1 MDLILKNGRLTSVFL
16 SFIVGFGGDNVTVL
30 TKKRL
35 KPMMSIDDMIIS
47 LKAKNIKFNY
57 ISEDEVKN
65 YLMFNNS
72 YYNVLS
78 YEGNFMKYPSPA
90 GKYEGM
96 FIDLDFAY
104 LKDMSIIDL
113 RVRFLLLDMILD
125 IEHYLKLRILNMM
138 YAIEQEDGYRVVNL
152 YLENDYNNEKRLHSS
167 IRKKA
172 FNSYY
177 RKMFSDIDMD
187 DDKKLEDI
195 PIWDFLEIATLG
207 ELVDFYDFFTK
218 EYDLKIDKEYVH
230 ILRDIVR
237 LRNAAGHNTNVLT
250 DLGESDKPQRP
261 HMHVIRYLDRCGIRL
276 RARYKRLSNSKIR
289 QITYTLYMFNKIV
302 TSEGVKK
309 KINKKINYLF
319 YKRIPK
325 NKDYYKNND
334 LLKSIYYYFDKII
347 SIDYNP
353 KKSERNFR
361 KKA

>member
-1 MDLILKNGRLTSVFL
+1 
-16 SFIVGFGGDNVTVL
+16 
-30 TKKRL
+30 
-35 KPMMSIDDMIIS
+35 MMNIDDMIIS
-47 LKAKNIKFNY
+47 LKTKNIKFNY
-57 ISEDEVKN
+57 INEDEAKN

-78 YEGNFMKYPSPA
+78 YEENFERYYIN
-90 GKYEGM
+90 GVFVDRY
-96 FIDLDFAY
+96 IDLDFAY

-138 YAIEQEDGYRVVNL
+138 YAIDQEDGYRVVNL

-172 FNSYY
+172 FNSYHK
-177 RKMFSDIDMD
+177 KMFSDIDMD

-195 PIWDFLEIATLG
+195 PIWDFLEIVTMG
-207 ELVDFYDFFTK
+207 ELVDFYDFFTREYNLK
-218 EYDLKIDKEYVH
+218 EENKYIYILKE
-230 ILRDIVR
+230 IVK

-347 SIDYNP
+347 RTDYNS
-353 KKSERNFR
+353 KKSGRNFR

>member
-1 MDLILKNGRLTSVFL
+1 
-16 SFIVGFGGDNVTVL
+16 
-30 TKKRL
+30 
-35 KPMMSIDDMIIS
+35 
-47 LKAKNIKFNY
+47 
-57 ISEDEVKN
+57 
-65 YLMFNNS
+65 
-72 YYNVLS
+72 
-78 YEGNFMKYPSPA
+78 
-90 GKYEGM
+90 
-96 FIDLDFAY
+96 
-104 LKDMSIIDL
+104 
-113 RVRFLLLDMILD
+113 
-125 IEHYLKLRILNMM
+125 MM
-138 YAIEQEDGYRVVNL
+138 YAIDQEDGYRVVNL
-152 YLENDYNNEKRLHSS
+152 YLEKDYNNEKRLHSS

-177 RKMFSDIDMD
+177 RKMFFDIDMD

-195 PIWDFLEIATLG
+195 HIWDFLEIVTMG
-207 ELVDFYDFFTK
+207 ELVDFYDFFTRDYNLK
-218 EYDLKIDKEYVH
+218 EENKCIYILKE
-230 ILRDIVR
+230 IVK

-261 HMHVIRYLDRCGIRL
+261 HMNVIRYLDRCGIRP
-276 RARYKRLSNSKIR
+276 RARYKKLSNSKIR

-347 SIDYNP
+347 RIDYNS
-353 KKSERNFR
+353 KKSERNFK

>member
-1 MDLILKNGRLTSVFL
+1 
-16 SFIVGFGGDNVTVL
+16 
-30 TKKRL
+30 
-35 KPMMSIDDMIIS
+35 MMSIDDMIIS

-78 YEGNFMKYPSPA
+78 YEGNFMMYPSPA

-172 FNSYY
+172 FNSYHK
-177 RKMFSDIDMD
+177 KMFSDIDMD

-195 PIWDFLEIATLG
+195 PIWNFLEIVTMG
-207 ELVDFYDFFTK
+207 ELVDFYDFFTREYNLK
-218 EYDLKIDKEYVH
+218 EENKYIYILKE
-230 ILRDIVR
+230 IVK

-250 DLGESDKPQRP
+250 DLGESDKPQRFS
-261 HMHVIRYLDRCGIRL
+261 VEIIEYLDRCRIRP
-276 RARYKRLSNSKIR
+276 RARNKKMSNSKIR

-334 LLKSIYYYFDKII
+334 LLKSIYHYFDKII
-347 SIDYNP
+347 RINYNP
-353 KKSERNFR
+353 KKSKKNFR

>member
-1 MDLILKNGRLTSVFL
+1 M
-16 SFIVGFGGDNVTVL
+16 TVL

-35 KPMMSIDDMIIS
+35 KPMMNIDDMIIS
-47 LKAKNIKFNY
+47 LKTKNIKFNY
-57 ISEDEVKN
+57 INEDEVKN

-78 YEGNFMKYPSPA
+78 YEGNFERYYIN
-90 GKYEGM
+90 GVFVDRY
-96 FIDLDFAY
+96 IDLDFAY

-138 YAIEQEDGYRVVNL
+138 YAIDQEDGYRVVNL
-152 YLENDYNNEKRLHSS
+152 YLEKDYNNEKRLHSS

-177 RKMFSDIDMD
+177 RKMFFDIDMD

-195 PIWDFLEIATLG
+195 PIWDFLEIATMG
-207 ELVDFYDFFTK
+207 ELVDFYDFFTREYNLK
-218 EYDLKIDKEYVH
+218 EENKYIYILKE
-230 ILRDIVR
+230 IVK

-250 DLGESDKPQRP
+250 DLGESDKPQRFS
-261 HMHVIRYLDRCGIRL
+261 VEIIDYLDRCRIRP
-276 RARYKRLSNSKIR
+276 RARNKKMSNSRIR

-347 SIDYNP
+347 RIDYNS
-353 KKSERNFR
+353 KKSERNFK

>member
-1 MDLILKNGRLTSVFL
+1 M
-16 SFIVGFGGDNVTVL
+16 TVL

-47 LKAKNIKFNY
+47 LKTKNIKFSY
-57 ISEDEVKN
+57 ISEDEAKN

-78 YEGNFMKYPSPA
+78 YEENFMKYQC
-90 GKYEGM
+90 GENKGNYL
-96 FIDLDFAY
+96 DLDFAY

-172 FNSYY
+172 FNSYHK
-177 RKMFSDIDMD
+177 KMFSDIDMD

-195 PIWDFLEIATLG
+195 PIWNFLEIVTMG
-207 ELVDFYDFFTK
+207 ELVDFYDFFTREYNLK
-218 EYDLKIDKEYVH
+218 EENKYIYILKE
-230 ILRDIVR
+230 IVK
-237 LRNAAGHNTNVLT
+237 LRNASGHNTNVLT

-261 HMHVIRYLDRCGIRL
+261 HMHVTRYLDRCGISTKM
-276 RARYKRLSNSKIR
+276 RYKKLSNSKIR

-334 LLKSIYYYFDKII
+334 LLKSIYYYFNKII
-347 SIDYNP
+347 RTDYNP
-353 KKSERNFR
+353 KKSGRNFK

>member
-1 MDLILKNGRLTSVFL
+1 M
-16 SFIVGFGGDNVTVL
+16 TVL

-78 YEGNFMKYPSPA
+78 YEGNFERYYIN
-90 GKYEGM
+90 GVFVDRY
-96 FIDLDFAY
+96 IDLDFAY

-172 FNSYY
+172 FNSYHK
-177 RKMFSDIDMD
+177 KMFSDIDMD

-195 PIWDFLEIATLG
+195 PIWNFLEIVTMG
-207 ELVDFYDFFTK
+207 ELVDFYDFFTR

-230 ILRDIVR
+230 MLRDIVR

-250 DLGESDKPQRP
+250 DLGENDKPQRP
-261 HMHVIRYLDRCGIRL
+261 HMHVIRYLDKCGIRP

-347 SIDYNP
+347 RIDYNP
-353 KKSERNFR
+353 KKSGRNF
-361 KKA
+361 KKKT

>member
-1 MDLILKNGRLTSVFL
+1 M
-16 SFIVGFGGDNVTVL
+16 TVL

-35 KPMMSIDDMIIS
+35 KPMMSIDDMISS

-57 ISEDEVKN
+57 ISEDEAKN

-138 YAIEQEDGYRVVNL
+138 YAIDQEDGYRVVNL

-177 RKMFSDIDMD
+177 RKMFFDIDMD

-195 PIWDFLEIATLG
+195 PIWDFLEIVTMG
-207 ELVDFYDFFTK
+207 ELVDFYDFFTRDYNLK
-218 EYDLKIDKEYVH
+218 EENKCIYILKE
-230 ILRDIVR
+230 IVK

-276 RARYKRLSNSKIR
+276 RARYKKLSNSKIR

-347 SIDYNP
+347 KTDYNL
-353 KKSERNFR
+353 KKSERNFK

>member
-1 MDLILKNGRLTSVFL
+1 M
-16 SFIVGFGGDNVTVL
+16 TVL

-35 KPMMSIDDMIIS
+35 KPMMNIDDMIIS
-47 LKAKNIKFNY
+47 LKTKNIKFNY
-57 ISEDEVKN
+57 INEDEVKN

-78 YEGNFMKYPSPA
+78 YEGNFERYYIN
-90 GKYEGM
+90 GVFVDRY
-96 FIDLDFAY
+96 IDLDFAY

-138 YAIEQEDGYRVVNL
+138 YAIDQEDGYRVVNL
-152 YLENDYNNEKRLHSS
+152 YLENDYNIEKRLHSS

-177 RKMFSDIDMD
+177 RKMFFDIDMD

-195 PIWDFLEIATLG
+195 PIWDFLEIATMG
-207 ELVDFYDFFTK
+207 ELVDFYDFFTREYNLK
-218 EYDLKIDKEYVH
+218 EENKYIYILKE
-230 ILRDIVR
+230 IVK

-250 DLGESDKPQRP
+250 DLGESDKPQRFS
-261 HMHVIRYLDRCGIRL
+261 VEIIDYLDRCRIRP
-276 RARYKRLSNSKIR
+276 RARNKKMSNSRIR

-334 LLKSIYYYFDKII
+334 LLKSIYYYFNKII
-347 SIDYNP
+347 RTDYNP
-353 KKSERNFR
+353 KKSGRNFR

>member
-1 MDLILKNGRLTSVFL
+1 
-16 SFIVGFGGDNVTVL
+16 
-30 TKKRL
+30 
-35 KPMMSIDDMIIS
+35 MMSIDDMIIN
-47 LKAKNIKFNY
+47 LKTKNIKFNY

-78 YEGNFMKYPSPA
+78 YEDNFMKYQC
-90 GKYEGM
+90 GEYKGNYL
-96 FIDLDFAY
+96 DLDFAY

-172 FNSYY
+172 FNSYHK
-177 RKMFSDIDMD
+177 KMFSDIDMD

-195 PIWDFLEIATLG
+195 PIWNFLEIVTMG
-207 ELVDFYDFFTK
+207 ELVDFYDFFTREYNLK
-218 EYDLKIDKEYVH
+218 EENKCIYILKE
-230 ILRDIVR
+230 IVK
-237 LRNAAGHNTNVLT
+237 LRNASGHNTNVLT

-261 HMHVIRYLDRCGIRL
+261 HMHVTRYLDRCGIS
-276 RARYKRLSNSKIR
+276 AKMRYKKLSNSKIR

-353 KKSERNFR
+353 KKSGRNF
-361 KKA
+361 KKKV